1 MQKKK
6 KKNSTKFLQLL
17 RIYVII
23 NFISYQIP
31 NPIAKKQNLKKKTR
45 KQGYDR
51 IQIKTTE
58 IETNLMGKSF
68 HDDKSK

>member
-1 MQKKK
+1 MQKK

-17 RIYVII
+17 RIYVI

-31 NPIAKKQNLKKKTR
+31 NPIVKKQNLKKKTR